1 MNKYFSKK
9 SFGLIEAIAAS
20 TIIIIVVSGAVALA
34 AGSMRSSLLDQS
46 YLEAENIAEG
56 IFEKVQE
63 KKSQGKAYFVK
74 SNDSAD
80 FFPVQCFDVAYAV
93 ENALSCFDQTSQLT
107 KTGLGYKKQDA
118 SADNFVSYAGPANP
132 AFGDKFFSYNIAVS
146 APSGLETST
155 VYPMDKIVNVK
166 VIIKWND
173 VGGEKK
179 YYARQYFSDW
189 ER

>member
-1 MNKYFSKK
+1 MNKNLSKR

-34 AGSMRSSLLDQS
+34 AGSMKSSLSDQS

-74 SNDSAD
+74 SSDSAD

-93 ENALSCFDQTSQLT
+93 ENASSCFDQTSQLT
-107 KTGLGYKKQDA
+107 KTGLGYKKENV
-118 SADNFVSYAGPANP
+118 ADNFVSYTGSTNP
-132 AFGDKFFSYNIAVS
+132 AFGDNFFSYNVVVS

-155 VYPMDKIVNVK
+155 VYPTDKIVNVK
-166 VIIKWND
+166 VVVKWND